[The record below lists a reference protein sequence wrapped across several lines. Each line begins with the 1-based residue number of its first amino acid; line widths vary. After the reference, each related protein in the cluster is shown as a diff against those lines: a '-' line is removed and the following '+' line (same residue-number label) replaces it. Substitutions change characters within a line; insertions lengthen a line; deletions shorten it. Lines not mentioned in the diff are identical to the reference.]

1 VNAQIRPASEEILTL
16 WRRIAFLQ
24 SVPGPIVHT
33 LAALATRRTCLRGE
47 VIFQEDEPTAGLFLI
62 ETGTVK
68 ICRFSMEGREYIL
81 QFLHPGDTFNDVSAL
96 DGGGNPATAIALTDA
111 VLWRVA
117 RTDLRRVVQQH
128 PELAWA
134 IIENMA
140 GRARLL
146 VGIVHDLA
154 MRGVR
159 GRLARLLLEQAETA
173 ERGEPTDPLTQEEIA
188 SRLGTVR
195 EVVGRTL
202 RGMANDGM
210 ISMERQQIVIL
221 DRTRLTEEA
230 EV

>member
-1 VNAQIRPASEEILTL
+1 MNAIRPAREDVVTL
-16 WRRIAFLQ
+16 WRRVAFLEG
-24 SVPGPIVHT
+24 VPAAIVHT
-33 LAALATRRTCLRGE
+33 LAASATGRAYQRGE
-47 VIFQEDEPTAGLFLI
+47 VIFQEGDPTAGLFLV

-68 ICRFSMEGREYIL
+68 ICRTSKEGREYIL

-111 VLWRVA
+111 VLWRIA
-117 RTDLRRVVQQH
+117 RSDLRRVVQQY
-128 PELAWA
+128 PEMAWA
-134 IIENMA
+134 IIESMA

-146 VGIVHDLA
+146 VSIVHDLS

-159 GRLARLLLEQAETA
+159 GGWRGCCWSRRRPPNGAR
-173 ERGEPTDPLTQEEIA
+173 PPDPLTQEEIA

-202 RGMANDGM
+202 RGMANDGL
-210 ISMERQQIVIL
+210 ISMERQHIVIL
-221 DRTRLTEEA
+221 DRARLTEEA